1 MVKVLP
7 TVERELLIT
16 VCDIC
21 GDEVPDVLFD
31 TGRALMIKHCT
42 NGYDGAGVYSLT
54 QDTIDLCNDC
64 FAIYTD
70 MLPIKSSLHSGD
82 RAFEWNEKA
91 FEQGGESTGSTSS
104 VGLSDDDVNYFTD
117 TVFNSGVAQNEV
129 LNREDDVLVNIPDH
143 I

>member
-1 MVKVLP
+1 MVKVLR

-21 GDEVPDVLFD
+21 GDEVPDDLFN

-42 NGYDGAGVYSLT
+42 NGDDGAGVYSLT

-64 FAIYTD
+64 FAIYTN

-82 RAFEWNEKA
+82 RVFEWNEKV
-91 FEQGGESTGSTSS
+91 FEQGNDNTGEVVTEGFN
-104 VGLSDDDVNYFTD
+104 DINKPTD
-117 TVFNSGVAQNEV
+117 TVFISGMAQNEV
-129 LNREDDVLVNIPDH
+129 LNREVDVPVNIPDH

>member
-1 MVKVLP
+1 MVKVLR

-16 VCDIC
+16 VCDMC
-21 GDEVPDVLFD
+21 GDEVPDDLFN

-42 NGYDGAGVYSLT
+42 NGDDGASVYSLT

-82 RAFEWNEKA
+82 RVFEWNEKA
-91 FEQGGESTGSTSS
+91 FEQGIYYHEQPHRRSST
-104 VGLSDDDVNYFTD
+104 L
-117 TVFNSGVAQNEV
+117 EV
-129 LNREDDVLVNIPDH
+129 LSGEDDALVDIPDH

>member
-1 MVKVLP
+1 MVKVLR

-21 GDEVPDVLFD
+21 GDEVPDDLFN
-31 TGRALMIKHCT
+31 TGRALMIKHCAD
-42 NGYDGAGVYSLT
+42 GDDGASVYSLK

-82 RAFEWNEKA
+82 RVFEWNEKA
-91 FEQGGESTGSTSS
+91 FEQGIYYHE
-104 VGLSDDDVNYFTD
+104 
-117 TVFNSGVAQNEV
+117 
-129 LNREDDVLVNIPDH
+129 
-143 I
+143 